1 MNNPRRI
8 QRHLAKALAA
18 GAVLV
23 AAALP
28 MAIAGVASAAATTY
42 TVAFSTS
49 THAYTGPGDSGTV
62 TITASAPTFAGDG
75 GNATITTNATG
86 VTFSGVVDTST
97 TVLTASYAVA
107 STTTPGAYNLT
118 ITDNAGTETIASGFT
133 VNAAPTVTSLSP
145 TSIVDNPAATA
156 TPVTVTGSGFFGT
169 PTVTLT
175 NSTNGTML
183 KNTVTAS
190 AVYPATASTL
200 TVNVTPVN
208 KITNGAATP
217 GTYTM
222 TVTNPDGGTVTT
234 GAIFTITGDEVSNV
248 TPSSFNAVSTA
259 YAITIN
265 GGGFQQ
271 NAAVYLYASGTAILA
286 SPTASNC
293 PNATLSN
300 VTIATAN
307 SITATLTTGAGPLT
321 NVVCDVYVLNS
332 GAGDNGAGF
341 DLAGAVGF
349 GTAPSTVAPVI
360 TASSLTTAAALNA
373 GDPSSTIVLTGSGF
387 GAANGVTATIA
398 PDGATTT
405 AATLSG
411 CVANG
416 TGTTLTCSLTPGD
429 TGLKTGIAGSFT
441 VSVNGGTLANAF
453 TVAGPAITSLAPSAL
468 AIGVPVGTAVA
479 ITGTG
484 FSNTTTGT
492 VTPGTPNSNLAG
504 VFQYVSPTS
513 ENFVVTGSPT
523 AATAAATPATLT
535 VKSVNA
541 NGFTVS
547 SQPGNLAIDGLPSVT
562 SLKYST
568 AGTSGVGVGA
578 TAQGITIGG
587 AGFQAGA
594 TVGSFVTAAGVAD
607 ANVKATVTA
616 VTASQITATIAVAA
630 GDKNTIVGYTVTN
643 PDGGAAKIS
652 AIAPLGLTIDAAPTI
667 TAVTPT
673 PVLASATN
681 AITITGTGFAAG
693 AVVNATSN
701 ATCGTTTVVSATSI
715 TVSCTFGVAQTTG
728 TSLVV
733 TNVDGGSA
741 TSAVVLPASSGPKP
755 PAAFRVIGAHGYAV
769 PGRTVHMTIS
779 GTGFYGQPRI
789 TSSAAGTRV
798 GVSKDSGHVLVLRV
812 TTKAGTRHGKYTFT
826 IRLANGKTGRAN
838 YSVR

>member
-8 QRHLAKALAA
+8 QRHLVKALAA

-28 MAIAGVASAAATTY
+28 MAIAGVAGAATTY
-42 TVAFSTS
+42 TVAFHTSGNST
-49 THAYTGPGDSGTV
+49 TGPGDSGTPV
-62 TITASAPTFAGDG
+62 TITASGATFAGDG

-86 VTFSGVVDTST
+86 VTFTGVTDTST

-118 ITDNAGTETIASGFT
+118 ITDNAGTETITNAFT
-133 VNAAPTVTSLSP
+133 VDPAPAVTSLTP

-156 TPVTVTGSGFFGT
+156 TAVTVTGSGFLAT

-175 NSTNGTML
+175 NTANGTSL
-183 KNTVTAS
+183 TTAVTGS
-190 AVYPATASTL
+190 TATTI
-200 TVNVTPVN
+200 TVNVTP
-208 KITNGAATP
+208 TNSTTGGAATP
-217 GTYTM
+217 GTYAM

-248 TPSSFNAVSTA
+248 TPSSFTTVSTA
-259 YAITIN
+259 YPITIN

-271 NAAVYLYASGTAILA
+271 NATVYLYTDGTTVSA
-286 SPTASNC
+286 SPAASDC
-293 PNATLSN
+293 AYATLSN
-300 VTIATAN
+300 VNIASAN
-307 SITATLTTGAGPLT
+307 SITATLTTAGTLA
-321 NVVCDVYVLNS
+321 NAVCDVYVLNN

-349 GTAPSTVAPVI
+349 GTTPSSVAPVI
-360 TASSLTTAAALNA
+360 TSSSLTTAAALNA

-387 GAANGVTATIA
+387 GAANGATLAIA
-398 PDGATTT
+398 PDGTTTT

-416 TGTTLTCSLTPGD
+416 TGTTLTCSLTAGN
-429 TGLKTGIAGSFT
+429 TGAKTGIAGAYT

-453 TVAGPAITSLAPSAL
+453 TVAGPAITSLAPTAL
-468 AIGVPVGTAVA
+468 AKGVPVGTVVA

-492 VTPGTPNSNLAG
+492 VTGGTPASGLGG
-504 VFQYVSPTS
+504 VFQYVSATS
-513 ENFVVTGSPT
+513 ENFVVTASPT

-541 NGFTVS
+541 NGYTVS

-562 SLKYST
+562 SLAYST
-568 AGTSGVGVGA
+568 TGTSGVGVGA
-578 TAQGITIGG
+578 TAQKITIGG

-607 ANVKATVTA
+607 PNVKATVTA
-616 VTASQITATIAVAA
+616 VTASLITATIAIAA
-630 GDKNTIVGYTVTN
+630 GDTNTIVGYTVTN
-643 PDGGAAKIS
+643 PDGGAAKVS
-652 AIAPLGLTIDAAPTI
+652 AIAPLGLVIDAAPTI
-667 TAVTPT
+667 TAVSPT
-673 PVLASATN
+673 PVLASSTN
-681 AITITGTGFAAG
+681 AITITGTGFLAG
-693 AVVNATSN
+693 AVVTATSN

-715 TVSCTFGVAQTTG
+715 TVSCTFGVAQTTAS
-728 TSLVV
+728 SLVV
-733 TNVDGGSA
+733 TNIDGGSA
-741 TSAVVLPASSGPKP
+741 TSAVVLPAAAGPKP
-755 PAAFRVIGAHGYAV
+755 RSGFRVIGAHGYAV

-798 GVSKDSGHVLVLRV
+798 GVSKDTGHLLVLRV
-812 TTKAGTRHGKYTFT
+812 TTKAGTRPRTYTFT

-838 YSVR
+838 YRVR